1 MIFNS
6 KSGYNIVYLLFIPLT
21 AFSVVWSLIFG
32 TWQLWIG
39 TLLFTILYSGYG
51 VSVGFHRLHSHKTF
65 ETWEPIR
72 KCILYLGCQGAQ
84 GSPVTWSLIHNMGH
98 HAFTDTDKDI
108 HTPTKGLFYAFF
120 GWIFIKSNHEFAKTE
135 LFKIRRQL
143 DPFTMWCHKNYELLI
158 VSNIVLIALLTGWW
172 FGGTYIFASL
182 NASFLSIV
190 MSGIVNVFGHLP
202 IKGLTYE
209 TDKTRNNSTNNPW
222 LVFFSWGESL
232 HNNHHYKPTRLNFNT
247 KWYEFDVGRWLIAT
261 IKKSK

>member
-1 MIFNS
+1 M
-6 KSGYNIVYLLFIPLT
+6 
-21 AFSVVWSLIFG
+21 
-32 TWQLWIG
+32 
-39 TLLFTILYSGYG
+39 
-51 VSVGFHRLHSHKTF
+51 
-65 ETWEPIR
+65 
-72 KCILYLGCQGAQ
+72 GCQGAQ

-232 HNNHHYKPTRLNFNT
+232 HNNHHHKPTRLNFNT